1 MQINNTDNLSFQAK
15 FGPNLRSTLLKSDF
29 GGSKQKLNELEDTFS
44 KNFEEW
50 IEENTVLELRN
61 NGKFELSNPA
71 FPKHKV
77 IFTLVSRAKTLSEKL
92 LNAHYLN
99 FNYNECKLF
108 KQIISKEVKK
118 GKTLEEL
125 KAIAETKL
133 VAGQRREY
141 FKDFIEYAQRIKAEN
156 PESELTEIEFLEMGN
171 RTIRELL
178 ANKSNGIM
186 DALSKK

>member
-1 MQINNTDNLSFQAK
+1 M
-15 FGPNLRSTLLKSDF
+15 
-29 GGSKQKLNELEDTFS
+29 
-44 KNFEEW
+44 
-50 IEENTVLELRN
+50 
-61 NGKFELSNPA
+61 
-71 FPKHKV
+71 
-77 IFTLVSRAKTLSEKL
+77 
-92 LNAHYLN
+92 N